1 MIPRTFPSII
11 DANGNRSMVIF
22 PITTYDPSGR
32 WRDWIPVRGGTN
44 SAKVNTYDEDGGQSM
59 TIIDSLTNKQA
70 WLDYVPVVFV
80 GGNDVD
86 AWDVKD
92 IGFIP
97 GFGDVPA
104 LSLNF
109 STLEFDKTNLSFTRS
124 GDRSA
129 TVIDNE
135 GIIWACKANEM
146 RMQGFRRVE
155 NLLVSSGL
163 YSSWTLSGISATTTG
178 NTTDRDSE
186 WQLKSTA
193 GLNACRAQRAIVGSY
208 PAGTPLCLSIV
219 AKAGTAGGIGLSL
232 SDGGGGSVAY
242 TKFNLLTGVVAGT
255 SGTVTSNGI
264 SKLANGYYLC
274 WMILPN
280 TVAGSLAAVNL
291 WQIGAVDAFNYPAV
305 TDSGVTVFV
314 GSAQV
319 EVAVPSITMPS
330 EYVSIG
336 VLSTPFH
343 GFFTDG
349 VKYFTTDRN
358 GDDIPEATRGGLL
371 IEESGENALRQSETF
386 GTTWATGGTAVITS
400 DNHAS
405 PAGIQNADRYV
416 PNVGVAGILQ
426 QTVSIVI
433 GTFTFSCYVKR
444 TGTTL
449 NSIRLQTTEGA
460 NFAFAD
466 FNLSTLVV
474 NTGASGMT
482 GVSGVVS
489 SADSNGWHRCTLHF
503 TSITAAA
510 TNFLFTLPTSSGNGV
525 DGFYMWGA
533 QLENRPFNLSYVPTT
548 TASVLRPADICVF
561 NPITGFFTASQPG
574 SVFAEAVLTVQPTVP
589 NAILAFND
597 NTSSNRIDIRATQGA
612 QSQSFH
618 SDGGVNQATPAIP
631 TAPLK
636 GANTK
641 YGLAWATNDVSF
653 VRNGGTPVTDN
664 SATYPASA
672 INRFYIGSIDTAGNQ
687 FNGYFKKVL
696 YFRKRMSD
704 AHLIALTA

>member
-1 MIPRTFPSII
+1 MIPRTFPSTI

-22 PITTYDPSGR
+22 PITTYEPSGR

-59 TIIDSLTNKQA
+59 TIIDTLTNKQA

-155 NLLVSSGL
+155 NILPDSEGYAGWLLP
-163 YSSWTLSGISATTTG
+163 
-178 NTTDRDSE
+178 NTTHSYTDFNSRGRTSLLRANVANYAARI
-186 WQLKSTA
+186 QLTVTA
-193 GLNACRAQRAIVGSY
+193 AIN
-208 PAGTPLCLSIV
+208 TPLCFSVV
-219 AKAGTAGGIGLSL
+219 AKLGTAGGVGIGW
-232 SDGGGGSVAY
+232 SDGGGGSVVHG
-242 TKFNLLTGVVAGT
+242 KFDLRTGTLGGT
-255 SGTVTSNGI
+255 GGTVSSYGM
-264 SKLANGYYLC
+264 SPVGDGYYLC
-274 WMILPN
+274 WVIAN
-280 TVAGSLAAVNL
+280 TPIANPRVFISPWEPGTP
-291 WQIGAVDAFNYPAV
+291 DAFNYPTNATV
-305 TDSGVTVFV
+305 GVNVSV
-314 GSAQV
+314 GGSQL
-319 EVAVPSITMPS
+319 EIAVPGLTRPS
-330 EYVSIG
+330 EYVSIAQ
-336 VLSTPFH
+336 LTTPFH
-343 GFFTDG
+343 GFFADG

-371 IEESGENALRQSETF
+371 IEESGDNKLLQSETF

-426 QTVSIVI
+426 QTVSITI

-574 SVFAEAVLTVQPTVP
+574 SMFAEAVLTVQPTVP

-618 SDGGVNQATPAIP
+618 SNGGVNQATPAIP

-653 VRNGGTPVTDN
+653 VRNGGTPVPDN

-672 INRFYIGSIDTAGNQ
+672 IDRFYIGSIDTAGNQ

>member
-1 MIPRTFPSII
+1 MIPRTFPSTI

-22 PITTYDPSGR
+22 PITTYEPSGR

-59 TIIDSLTNKQA
+59 TIIDTLTNKQA

-80 GGNDVD
+80 GGNDAD

-155 NLLVSSGL
+155 NFNPVSNAPPSQTVNSFSPQPLLNSELNTDGSKTAWKLAPG
-163 YSSWTLSGISATTTG
+163 TTG
-178 NTTDRDSE
+178 FCQTNITIPADRYRYMMSYLVRPLQAGSRVYFVTNGINTVETTSANLTSYYDFDTNTFGPGMGVATAEILTDGWVRISRIFTNNGSGTLFLLRIDSSA
-186 WQLKSTA
+186 LVN
-193 GLNACRAQRAIVGSY
+193 GR
-208 PAGTPLCLSIV
+208 V
-219 AKAGTAGGIGLSL
+219 AFGGI
-232 SDGGGGSVAY
+232 
-242 TKFNLLTGVVAGT
+242 
-255 SGTVTSNGI
+255 
-264 SKLANGYYLC
+264 
-274 WMILPN
+274 
-280 TVAGSLAAVNL
+280 
-291 WQIGAVDAFNYPAV
+291 
-305 TDSGVTVFV
+305 
-314 GSAQV
+314 QV
-319 EVAVPSITMPS
+319 ERCAPGQTLPS
-330 EYVSIG
+330 EYVSNG
-336 VLSTPFH
+336 VLTTPFH
-343 GFFTDG
+343 GYFADG

-358 GDDIPEATRGGLL
+358 GEDIPEATRGGLL
-371 IEESGENALRQSETF
+371 IEESGDNTLLQSETF

-589 NAILAFND
+589 NALLAFND

-618 SDGGVNQATPAIP
+618 SNGGVNQATPAIP

-672 INRFYIGSIDTAGNQ
+672 INRFYIGSIDTAANQ